1 MLSRLQIIR
10 VDAKENVRKQIVREL
25 QVGHD
30 CSSPYVITF
39 YGAFQNE
46 ARDIVLC
53 MEYMDCGYVLSH
65 IPHQAV
71 TDIWPD
77 LWTVYPKTSV
87 RSVSMCLVRSPNLS
101 LEALYTFTK
110 HIV

>member
-1 MLSRLQIIR
+1 MPARSSGRLVDMGQIIR

-30 CSSPYVITF
+30 CNSPNIVTF

-53 MEYMDCGYVLSH
+53 MEYMDCGYVYFLLGDNE
-65 IPHQAV
+65 IV
-71 TDIWPD
+71 TT
-77 LWTVYPKTSV
+77 LVSV
-87 RSVSMCLVRSPNLS
+87 C
-101 LEALYTFTK
+101 
-110 HIV
+110 

>member
-1 MLSRLQIIR
+1 MLIFGIGPLGSVLIGAQIIR

-30 CSSPYVITF
+30 CNSPYVITF

-53 MEYMDCGYVLSH
+53 MEYMDCG
-65 IPHQAV
+65 
-71 TDIWPD
+71 
-77 LWTVYPKTSV
+77 
-87 RSVSMCLVRSPNLS
+87 
-101 LEALYTFTK
+101 
-110 HIV
+110 

>member
-1 MLSRLQIIR
+1 MEHGLVVIRKMPARSSGRLVDMGQIIR

-30 CSSPYVITF
+30 CNSPNIVTF

-53 MEYMDCGYVLSH
+53 MEYMDCGYVYFLLVDNE
-65 IPHQAV
+65 IV
-71 TDIWPD
+71 TI
-77 LWTVYPKTSV
+77 LVSV
-87 RSVSMCLVRSPNLS
+87 C
-101 LEALYTFTK
+101 
-110 HIV
+110 

>member
-1 MLSRLQIIR
+1 MFQIIR

-30 CSSPYVITF
+30 CNSPYVITY

-53 MEYMDCGYVLSH
+53 MEYMDCG
-65 IPHQAV
+65 
-71 TDIWPD
+71 
-77 LWTVYPKTSV
+77 
-87 RSVSMCLVRSPNLS
+87 
-101 LEALYTFTK
+101 
-110 HIV
+110 

>member
-1 MLSRLQIIR
+1 MHSPDYRVLTYTKIIR

-30 CSSPYVITF
+30 CNSPYVITF

-53 MEYMDCGYVLSH
+53 MEYMDCG
-65 IPHQAV
+65 
-71 TDIWPD
+71 
-77 LWTVYPKTSV
+77 
-87 RSVSMCLVRSPNLS
+87 
-101 LEALYTFTK
+101 
-110 HIV
+110 

>member
-1 MLSRLQIIR
+1 MLNGTQIIR

-53 MEYMDCGYVLSH
+53 MEYMDCGWVTLYRQVTPFATNDLQVFGSH
-65 IPHQAV
+65 IERFWSDPRRRAWENHRIN
-71 TDIWPD
+71 TWRPCI
-77 LWTVYPKTSV
+77 
-87 RSVSMCLVRSPNLS
+87 S
-101 LEALYTFTK
+101 L
-110 HIV
+110 

>member
-1 MLSRLQIIR
+1 MDGGGNVSARSSHRFVDMGQIIR

-30 CSSPYVITF
+30 CNSPYIVTF

-53 MEYMDCGYVLSH
+53 MEYMDCGYVCFLLGDDGLATTLIS
-65 IPHQAV
+65 A
-71 TDIWPD
+71 
-77 LWTVYPKTSV
+77 
-87 RSVSMCLVRSPNLS
+87 C
-101 LEALYTFTK
+101 
-110 HIV
+110 

>member
-1 MLSRLQIIR
+1 MSTSGTGTDAVDEILTEEQIIR

-30 CSSPYVITF
+30 CNSPYVITF

-53 MEYMDCGYVLSH
+53 MEYMDCGYVPFPL
-65 IPHQAV
+65 I
-71 TDIWPD
+71 
-77 LWTVYPKTSV
+77 
-87 RSVSMCLVRSPNLS
+87 
-101 LEALYTFTK
+101 LYSG
-110 HIV
+110 

>member
-1 MLSRLQIIR
+1 MIR

-30 CSSPYVITF
+30 CNNSPYIVTF

-53 MEYMDCGYVLSH
+53 MEYMDVG
-65 IPHQAV
+65 
-71 TDIWPD
+71 
-77 LWTVYPKTSV
+77 
-87 RSVSMCLVRSPNLS
+87 
-101 LEALYTFTK
+101 
-110 HIV
+110 

>member
-1 MLSRLQIIR
+1 MQHRLAKQGQIIR

-53 MEYMDCGYVLSH
+53 MEYVDCGYVRYAIVERTRANIL
-65 IPHQAV
+65 Q
-71 TDIWPD
+71 D
-77 LWTVYPKTSV
+77 L
-87 RSVSMCLVRSPNLS
+87 
-101 LEALYTFTK
+101 
-110 HIV
+110 

>member
-1 MLSRLQIIR
+1 MPPQLRGGIARALNGIQIIR

-53 MEYMDCGYVLSH
+53 MEYMDCG
-65 IPHQAV
+65 
-71 TDIWPD
+71 
-77 LWTVYPKTSV
+77 
-87 RSVSMCLVRSPNLS
+87 
-101 LEALYTFTK
+101 
-110 HIV
+110 

>member
-1 MLSRLQIIR
+1 MIR

-30 CSSPYVITF
+30 CNSPHVITF

-53 MEYMDCGYVLSH
+53 MEYMDCGYARQFQYLILV
-65 IPHQAV
+65 A
-71 TDIWPD
+71 D
-77 LWTVYPKTSV
+77 L
-87 RSVSMCLVRSPNLS
+87 
-101 LEALYTFTK
+101 
-110 HIV
+110 